1 MEFFDDRKR
10 SFQLAMAL
18 GVIGGPLVAIGFAT
32 ESVPVLVVGIIALI
46 ASGVI
51 WALRGVREDQ
61 LKAE

>member
-1 MEFFDDRKR
+1 
-10 SFQLAMAL
+10 MAL